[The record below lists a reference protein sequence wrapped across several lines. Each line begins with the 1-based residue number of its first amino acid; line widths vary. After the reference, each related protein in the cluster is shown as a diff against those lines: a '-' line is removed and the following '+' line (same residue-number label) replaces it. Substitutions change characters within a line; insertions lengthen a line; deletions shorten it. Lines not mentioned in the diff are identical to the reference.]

1 MKLNTPSPNRVYS
14 VDFPRLD
21 GGLNI
26 RELDYRLDKNES
38 PDMKNLWWQDGV
50 LQCRDGQVY
59 LSAEPGDSLGTGF
72 TCYQDTFW
80 RKAFFHIGDK
90 LYFMDP
96 DVAVESGVLTEIVSG
111 VPENRGTFFRYNDW
125 LFYKNRGGF
134 YKIAYTPDEDPDFT
148 VTNVADEAY
157 TPILVI
163 NADPATGSGDLYQ
176 PENRLSPK
184 KELWYNAFQ
193 SNSTITRTGNGSTK
207 TFDLGVTSAD
217 QLAGVK
223 RVTIG
228 ITEISPTD
236 YTVDLG
242 AGTITF
248 TTAPKNNADI
258 TIVLL
263 IGSTLYKFPITD
275 IDSVDK
281 VIVDGQEKQEG
292 TDYAVDLEKGQIVFT
307 VAPPVTNPPTNNTV
321 QITYSKE
328 NGDALQSI
336 LDCPYAI
343 VYGGDQNVC
352 IVLGGSLAQPNAFF
366 WNSNDA
372 VSMNPA
378 YFPISYYNLAGDSE
392 EAITGFGKQ
401 YRDLIV
407 LKEFSMGKVTYGIVT
422 LDDRDSISMTYVNV
436 NSKTG
441 CDLPWS
447 IQLIE
452 NNLVFCNTYQG
463 VHVMLDSSAAYENN
477 VECISRN
484 INGTPQR
491 AGLLEDVR
499 AVDRDSVCSFDD
511 NTRYW
516 LCANGRVYMWDYLLS
531 TYKKPSWFPQEGIS
545 AVSFFGMDDKA
556 YHLNAS
562 GRVSR
567 FDRVFS
573 DYEQAIEK
581 VYQFPAMFFDTY
593 ERLKDVLKVLFQVR
607 SDTDTEVQIQYKS
620 DYDIRDDATQIQ
632 SYSWRLSPRNL
643 AYRYLGVQRFAK
655 VAVRRPGCRHIRH
668 FSMRL
673 WNNKPGQ
680 DLSMISAQIYFRYV
694 GVDR

>member
-217 QLAGVK
+217 QLSGVK

-236 YTVDLG
+236 YTVNLG

-263 IGSTLYKFPITD
+263 IGSTLYKFPVTD

-281 VIVDGQEKQEG
+281 VTVDGQEKREG
-292 TDYAVDLEKGQIVFT
+292 TDYAVDLKKGQIVFT

-321 QITYSKE
+321 QITYSKKNE
-328 NGDALQSI
+328 DALQ

-545 AVSFFGMDDKA
+545 AVGFFG
-556 YHLNAS
+556 
-562 GRVSR
+562 
-567 FDRVFS
+567 
-573 DYEQAIEK
+573 
-581 VYQFPAMFFDTY
+581 
-593 ERLKDVLKVLFQVR
+593 
-607 SDTDTEVQIQYKS
+607 
-620 DYDIRDDATQIQ
+620 
-632 SYSWRLSPRNL
+632 WRLSPRNL

>member
-1 MKLNTPSPNRVYS
+1 MKLNLPTPNKTYA

-26 RELDYRLDKNES
+26 WELDYRLDKNES
-38 PDMKNLWWQDGV
+38 PEMRNLWWQDGV
-50 LQCRDGQVY
+50 LQSRDGQVRITT
-59 LSAEPGDSLGTGF
+59 DDTLGTGYA
-72 TCYQDTFW
+72 CYQDTFF
-80 RKAFFHIGDK
+80 RYAFFHIGTK
-90 LYFMDP
+90 LYYLDP
-96 DVAVESGVLTEIVSG
+96 DVEVETGSMVELVDG

-125 LFYKNRGGF
+125 LFYKNRGAF
-134 YKIAYTPDEDPDFT
+134 YKIAYTPDEDVKFA

-157 TPILVI
+157 TPVIVI

-176 PENRLSPK
+176 PENRLSAK

-193 SNSTITRTGNGSTK
+193 ANSTITRTGNGSAK
-207 TFDLGVTSAD
+207 SFDLGVTSAD

-236 YTVDLG
+236 YSVDLA

-263 IGSTLYKFPITD
+263 IGSTLYKFPVDD
-275 IDSVDK
+275 IASVDK
-281 VIVDGQEKQEG
+281 VLVDGEEKTEG
-292 TDYAVDLEKGQIVFT
+292 TDYAVDLQKGQIVF
-307 VAPPVTNPPTNNTV
+307 VKAPPVTNPPTNNTV
-321 QITYSKE
+321 KVTYSKD
-328 NGDALQSI
+328 NADALKSI
-336 LDCPYAI
+336 LDCPYAS

-352 IVLGGSLAQPNAFF
+352 IVLGGSTEQPNAFF
-366 WNSNDA
+366 WNSNDS

-401 YRDLIV
+401 YRDLII
-407 LKEFSMGKVTYGIVT
+407 LKEFSLGKVEYSVVT
-422 LDDRDSISMTYVNV
+422 IDDRDSISLTYLNI

-441 CDLPWS
+441 CDLPWT

-463 VHVMLDSSAAYENN
+463 VHILLDSSAAYENN
-477 VECISRN
+477 VECISLK
-484 INGTPQR
+484 INGNPQR
-491 AGLLEDVR
+491 PGLLSEVR
-499 AVDRDSVCSFDD
+499 NSPADLVCSFDD
-511 NTRYW
+511 DNRYW
-516 LCANGRVYMWDYLLS
+516 LCINGKAYLWDYLLS
-531 TYKKPSWFPQEGIS
+531 TYKKPSWFPQTNIGGI
-545 AVSFFGMDDKA
+545 AFFGLDDKVF
-556 YHLNAS
+556 HLAEN
-562 GRVSR
+562 GTVSR

-573 DYEQAIEK
+573 DYETAIDK
-581 VYQFPAMFFDTY
+581 LYQFPVLFFDTY
-593 ERLKDVLKVLFQVR
+593 DRLKDVRKAIFQVR
-607 SDTDTEVQIQYKS
+607 SDTDTNISIQYKS
-620 DYDIRDDATQIQ
+620 DYEIRNDLTPIL

-643 AYRYLGVQRFAK
+643 TYRYLGVQRFAK
-655 VAVRRPGCRHIRH
+655 VSVRKPGCRHVRH
-668 FSMRL
+668 FTMRL
-673 WNNKPGQ
+673 SNQEPGQ
-680 DLSMISAQIYFRYV
+680 DLAIISAQLYFQYS

>member
-1 MKLNTPSPNRVYS
+1 MKLDLPTPNRTYA
-14 VDFPRLD
+14 VDFPTLN

-38 PDMKNLWWQDGV
+38 PEMQNLWWQDGV

-59 LSAEPGDSLGTGF
+59 LSAPTAESLGTGY
-72 TCYQDTFW
+72 TCFQDTFW
-80 RKAFFHIGDK
+80 RKSFFHIEDK
-90 LYFMDP
+90 LYYMDP
-96 DVAVESGVLTEIVSG
+96 DVEVETGVLVEIVSG
-111 VPENRGTFFRYNDW
+111 VPKSRGTFFRYNDW
-125 LFYKNRGGF
+125 LFYKNRGAF
-134 YKIAYTPDEDPDFT
+134 YKIAYTPDEDIPFT

-157 TPILVI
+157 TPVIVI
-163 NADPATGSGDLYQ
+163 NTDPATGAGDLYQ
-176 PENRLSPK
+176 PENRLSAQ
-184 KELWYNAFQ
+184 KEIWYNAFQ
-193 SNSTITRTGNGSTK
+193 SNATVTRTGNGATK
-207 TFDLGVTSAD
+207 AFDLGVTSAD
-217 QLAGVK
+217 HLAGVK
-223 RVTIG
+223 RVLVG

-236 YTVDLG
+236 YTVDLA

-258 TIVLL
+258 TITLL
-263 IGSTLYKFPITD
+263 IGSTLYKFPVDD
-275 IDSVDK
+275 IASVDK
-281 VIVDGQEKQEG
+281 VVVDGEEKTEG
-292 TDYAVDLEKGQIVFT
+292 TDYAVDLSAGHIVFT

-321 QITYSKE
+321 QITYSKA
-328 NGDALQSI
+328 NSDALKSI

-352 IVLGGSLAQPNAFF
+352 IVLGGSTEQPNAFF
-366 WNSNDA
+366 WNSNDD

-407 LKEFSMGKVTYGIVT
+407 LKEFSMGKVTYGIET
-422 LDDRDSISMTYVNV
+422 IDDRDSISLTYVNV

-463 VHVMLDSSAAYENN
+463 VHIMLDSSAAYENN

-484 INGTPQR
+484 VNGTPQR
-491 AGLLEDVR
+491 KGLLEDVR
-499 AVDRDSVCSFDD
+499 AEDRDLVCSFDD
-511 NTRYW
+511 NNRYW
-516 LCANGRVYMWDYLLS
+516 LCANGKVYMWDYLLS
-531 TYKKPSWFPQEGIS
+531 TYKKPSWFPQTNIY
-545 AVSFFGMDDKA
+545 AVSFFGLDDKVH
-556 YHLNAS
+556 HLDRL

-573 DYEQAIEK
+573 DYEQPIDK
-581 VYQFPAMFFDTY
+581 SYMFPAMFFDTY
-593 ERLKDVLKVLFQVR
+593 ERLKDVVKVLIEVR
-607 SDTDTEVQIQYKS
+607 SDTDTDVQIQYTS
-620 DYDIRDDATQIQ
+620 DYNTRDDATSIQ

-668 FSMRL
+668 FAMRL
-673 WNNKPGQ
+673 SNNAVGQ
-680 DLSMISAQIYFRYV
+680 DLAIISAQVYFRYV

>member
-1 MKLNTPSPNRVYS
+1 M
-14 VDFPRLD
+14 LD

-26 RELDYRLDKNES
+26 RELEYRLDKNES
-38 PDMKNLWWQDGV
+38 PEMQNLWWQDGV

-59 LSAEPGDSLGTGF
+59 LSSPQAGSLGTGYTSF
-72 TCYQDTFW
+72 QDTFW
-80 RKAFFHIGDK
+80 RKAFFHIEDK
-90 LYFMDP
+90 LYYMDP
-96 DVAVESGVLTEIVSG
+96 AVEVETGVLVEITSG
-111 VPENRGTFFRYNDW
+111 IPKSRGTFFRYNDW

-134 YKIAYTPDEDPDFT
+134 YKIAYTPEGGSLFT

-157 TPILVI
+157 TPIIVI
-163 NADPATGSGDLYQ
+163 NTDPTTGSGDLYQ
-176 PENRLSPK
+176 PENRLSAK
-184 KELWYNAFQ
+184 KEIWYNAFQ
-193 SNSTITRTGNGSTK
+193 SNATITRTGNGSTK

-223 RVTIG
+223 RVTVG

-236 YTVDLG
+236 YTVDLA

-258 TIVLL
+258 TITLL
-263 IGSTLYKFPITD
+263 IGSTLYKFPVDD
-275 IDSVDK
+275 IASVDK
-281 VIVDGQEKQEG
+281 VVVDGQVKTEG
-292 TDYAVDLEKGQIVFT
+292 TDYAVDLSAGHIVFT

-321 QITYSKE
+321 QITYSKANAE
-328 NGDALQSI
+328 ALKSI
-336 LDCPYAI
+336 MDCPYAI

-352 IVLGGSLAQPNAFF
+352 IVLGGSTAQPNAFF

-401 YRDLIV
+401 YRDLII
-407 LKEFSMGKVTYGIVT
+407 LKEFSLGKVTYGVETI
-422 LDDRDSISMTYVNV
+422 DDRDSISMTYVNV

-463 VHVMLDSSAAYENN
+463 VHMMLDSSAAYENN

-491 AGLLEDVR
+491 KGLLNDVR
-499 AVDRDSVCSFDD
+499 AVDRDLVCSFDD
-511 NTRYW
+511 NSRYW
-516 LCANGRVYMWDYLLS
+516 LCANGNVYMWDYLLS
-531 TYKKPSWFPQEGIS
+531 TYKKPSWFPQTNIS
-545 AVSFFGMDDKA
+545 AVAFFGLDDKVH
-556 YHLNAS
+556 HLNRL
-562 GRVSR
+562 GQVTR

-581 VYQFPAMFFDTY
+581 VYLFPAMFFDTY
-593 ERLKDVLKVLFQVR
+593 ERLKDVTKVLLQVR
-607 SDTDTEVQIQYKS
+607 SDTDTDVQIQYNT
-620 DYDIRDDATQIQ
+620 DYNTRYEASSVQ
-632 SYSWRLSPRNL
+632 SYGWRLSPRNL

-673 WNNKPGQ
+673 SNDVAGQ
-680 DLSMISAQIYFRYV
+680 DLAIISAQVYFRYV